1 MCGWEEKADR
11 FKSEK
16 NLDNFI
22 GHRQDFDQCLLFC
35 SSLLFFFFLRLG
47 MYTAPGSSACGH
59 QVPCDTGPL
68 ELYMHIVMLP
78 AISVLLF
85 AKVVFPCLGD

>member
-22 GHRQDFDQCLLFC
+22 GHRQDFGQCLLFC
-35 SSLLFFFFLRLG
+35 CLFFFFLEVG
-47 MYTAPGSSACGH
+47 DVTPH
-59 QVPCDTGPL
+59 QDPL
-68 ELYMHIVMLP
+68 PMVIRFHVTQ
-78 AISVLLF
+78 VR
-85 AKVVFPCLGD
+85 